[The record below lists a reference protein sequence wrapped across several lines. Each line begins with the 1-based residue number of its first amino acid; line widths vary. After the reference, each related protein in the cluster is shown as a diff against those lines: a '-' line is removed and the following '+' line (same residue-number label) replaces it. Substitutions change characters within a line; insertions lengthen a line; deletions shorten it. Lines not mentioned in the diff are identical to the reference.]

1 MFCLLLS
8 QPTCIVQDTVQNF
21 YDITRGELRDYE
33 LSILAKDREMEMMDD
48 NHRVEVKVY
57 EQKVKHLEY
66 EHRQGMGRISEGEGA
81 RLEEEEKEHMTR
93 EAELREA
100 KRELRR
106 RIRER
111 ERADEAEVE
120 ELSAKHEKAVSLARR
135 DLSRRLDDLR
145 MQYED
150 RLGSVR
156 AELELRHKVE
166 VHEVE
171 ERKNQHIRDL
181 MSNHDRDFG
190 KVRMFYNHVTKKNLK
205 TIQELTKQIEGLQE
219 KQVASQALMVDISQE
234 NRRLANPLTAAAA
247 EVAGLR
253 SDLRDADKDRLTLRN
268 ARSRLKR
275 VQAELGGTRRRK
287 RELERSFG
295 VLEAERDGLYDG
307 FEETVRAVQGRAEYR
322 NVLLEEKLA
331 GLQADFEKKTAM
343 LRDAMGAAE
352 LDPGMMAAL
361 GSHVNEALETKAEE
375 ARRLQLAVAHVSKAH
390 NDAVRVLRTRAA
402 ELGVDTSD
410 VEAPLLPAATSVAPA
425 GLVARPATD
434 AM

>member
-1 MFCLLLS
+1 MRGDCGLTFLV
-8 QPTCIVQDTVQNF
+8 VQDTVQNF

-66 EHRQGMGRISEGEGA
+66 EHRQGMGRIAEGEGG

-111 ERADEAEVE
+111 ERADEAEVA
-120 ELSAKHEKAVSLARR
+120 ELTVKHEKAAALAKR
-135 DLSRRLDDLR
+135 DFSRRLDDLR

-150 RLGSVR
+150 RLSRVGS
-156 AELELRHKVE
+156 ELELRHKVE

-181 MSNHDRDFG
+181 MANHDRDFG
-190 KVRMFYNHVTKKNLK
+190 KVRMFYNKVTKSNLQ

-219 KQVASQALMVDISQE
+219 KQVASQALMVDISRE
-234 NRRLANPLTAAAA
+234 NGRLANPLTAAAA

-275 VQAELGGTRRRK
+275 VHTELTSIRRRK
-287 RELERSFG
+287 REMERG
-295 VLEAERDGLYDG
+295 YGELEAERDGLYDG

-322 NVLLEEKLA
+322 NVLLEERLA
-331 GLQADFEKKTAM
+331 GMQADFEKKTAM
-343 LRDAMGAAE
+343 LRDAMSVAE

-361 GSHVNEALETKAEE
+361 GSHVNAALEGKAEE
-375 ARRLQLAVAHVSKAH
+375 ARKLQLAVAHVSKAH

-402 ELGVDTSD
+402 DLGVDTSD
-410 VEAPLLPAATSVAPA
+410 VDAPLLPAATSVAPA
-425 GLVARPATD
+425 GLVARSATD
-434 AM
+434 AI